1 MKDSLYFLNKVHIV
15 ELIPSGCT
23 FSLPFI
29 YIIVIREIVFL
40 FDHSVS
46 SCIRKRNGKL
56 FPHCLGSLLHYW
68 INLSKRLSPDEIK
81 RIFLHVLLS
90 DPLHRL
96 IRLSDDA
103 FSGVDGIDLV
113 FMHFFN

>member
-1 MKDSLYFLNKVHIV
+1 
-15 ELIPSGCT
+15 
-23 FSLPFI
+23 
-29 YIIVIREIVFL
+29 
-40 FDHSVS
+40 
-46 SCIRKRNGKL
+46 
-56 FPHCLGSLLHYW
+56 LHYW

-103 FSGVDGIDLV
+103 FRGVDGIDLV
-113 FMHFFN
+113 FVHFFN